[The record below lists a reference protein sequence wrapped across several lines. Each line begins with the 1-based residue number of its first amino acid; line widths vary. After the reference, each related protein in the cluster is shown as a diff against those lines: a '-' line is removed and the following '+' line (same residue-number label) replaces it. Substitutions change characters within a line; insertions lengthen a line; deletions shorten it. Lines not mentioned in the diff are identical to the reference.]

1 MIKESALDKILYQVK
16 RIIPTSVFEFFQP
29 AYHRVL
35 AQGGAMRYG
44 FPSRA
49 MKVIGVTG
57 TKGKSTTVYMITKI
71 LEEAGHSVATIG
83 TLGFKIKEK
92 EWPNTLKQSMPGR
105 FRLQKFLS
113 EAKKAGCEFVVLEV
127 TSEGIKQFRHLG
139 VNFDTA
145 VFINLHREHL
155 ENHGS
160 FENYRAAKLKLF
172 QVCKN
177 NHVINIEDANAELF
191 MEPAA
196 RKKVT
201 FGVRSGDVH
210 ADTASTLAERSEF
223 MIGDE
228 TIHLGLAGEFNILNA
243 LAAIATTSLYSV
255 SFRVAAE
262 ALGKIQMIPGRMEF
276 VQHEPFRVVVDY
288 AHTPDSLEAVYK
300 ALKPAAPGR
309 LIGVFGA
316 TGGGRDKWKR
326 PEFGAIAQRYCNEI
340 FLTDDDP
347 YEEDR
352 AQIVA
357 DIRSG
362 ISNSQFSISNVKVI
376 LDRKE
381 AIEAAIRTAL
391 PGDTIVITGKGSEPV
406 MAIAGG
412 RKIPWSDRD
421 IAQSFLQ

>member
-1 MIKESALDKILYQVK
+1 MIKESALDKILYQIK
-16 RIIPTSVFEFFQP
+16 KIIPKSVFEFFQP
-29 AYHRVL
+29 TYHRIL
-35 AQGGAMRYG
+35 AGLGATRYG

-139 VNFDTA
+139 INFDTA
-145 VFINLHREHL
+145 VFVNLHREHL

-160 FENYRAAKLKLF
+160 FENYRSAKLQLF
-172 QVCKN
+172 KVCKK
-177 NHVINIEDANAELF
+177 NHVINCEDPNSGLF
-191 MEPAA
+191 MNESAQ
-196 RKKVT
+196 RKVT
-201 FGVRSGDVH
+201 FGVRAGDVH

-223 MIGDE
+223 SIGTE
-228 TIHLGLAGEFNILNA
+228 AIHLGLAGEFNILNA
-243 LAAIATTSLYSV
+243 IAAIATTSLYSV
-255 SFRVAAE
+255 SYHVASE
-262 ALGKIQMIPGRMEF
+262 ALAKIQMIPGRMEF

-300 ALKPAAPGR
+300 ALKPASPSR

-326 PEFGAIAQRYCNEI
+326 PEFGAIAEKYCDEI
-340 FLTDDDP
+340 ILTDDDP

-352 AQIVA
+352 KQILD
-357 DIRSG
+357 DIQAG
-362 ISNSQFSISNVKVI
+362 IMSHAHVRQI
-376 LDRKE
+376 LDRRE
-381 AIEAAIRTAL
+381 AIETAIRSAQA
-391 PGDTIVITGKGSEPV
+391 GDTVVITGKGSEPV

-412 RKIPWSDRD
+412 KKIPWSDRD
-421 IAQSFLQ
+421 IAQRALVR

>member
-1 MIKESALDKILYQVK
+1 MIKETALDKILYQIK
-16 RIIPTSVFEFFQP
+16 KFIPKSVFEFFQP
-29 AYHRVL
+29 AYHGLL
-35 AQGGAMRYG
+35 AWGGATRYG

-57 TKGKSTTVYMITKI
+57 TKGKSTAVYMITKI

-105 FRLQKFLS
+105 FRLQKFLA

-139 VNFDTA
+139 VSFDTA

-172 QVCKN
+172 QACKN
-177 NHVINIEDANAELF
+177 NHVINIEDANAEFF
-191 MEPAA
+191 MKPVA
-196 RKKVT
+196 RRKLT

-210 ADTASTLAERSEF
+210 ADTSSSQNERSEF
-223 MIGDE
+223 LIKDQ

-243 LAAIATTSLYSV
+243 VAAIATTSLYGV
-255 SFRVAAE
+255 STRTAAE
-262 ALGKIQMIPGRMEF
+262 ALAKIQMIPGRMEF
-276 VQHEPFRVVVDY
+276 VQREPFRVVVDY
-288 AHTPDSLEAVYK
+288 AHTPDSLEAVYQ
-300 ALKPAAPGR
+300 ALKPAPPGR
-309 LIGVFGA
+309 LIAVFGA

-326 PEFGAIAQRYCNEI
+326 PEFGAIAEKYCDEI

-352 AQIVA
+352 KQILD
-357 DIRSG
+357 DIQVG
-362 ISNSQFSISNVKVI
+362 IKSSSVPVSQI

-381 AIEAAIRTAL
+381 AICSAIRIAQ
-391 PGDTIVITGKGSEPV
+391 PGDTVIITGKGSEPV

-412 RKIPWSDRD
+412 RKIPWSDREV
-421 IAQSFLQ
+421 AKSYLEA

>member
-1 MIKESALDKILYQVK
+1 MIKESALDKILYQIK
-16 RIIPTSVFEFFQP
+16 RIIPKSVFEFFQP

-35 AQGGAMRYG
+35 AEGGALRYG
-44 FPSRA
+44 FPSRS

-105 FRLQKFLS
+105 FRLQRFLS
-113 EAKKAGCEFVVLEV
+113 EAKKAGCKFVVLEV

-139 VNFDTA
+139 IDFDTA
-145 VFINLHREHL
+145 VFINLHREHI

-160 FENYRAAKLKLF
+160 FENYRAAKVKLF
-172 QVCKN
+172 EVCKN
-177 NHVINIEDANAELF
+177 NHVINIEDPNSKFF
-191 MEPAA
+191 MQPSA
-196 RKKVT
+196 RRKLT

-210 ADTASTLAERSEF
+210 ADTSSTQAERSEF
-223 MIGDE
+223 LIGDE
-228 TIHLGLAGEFNILNA
+228 MVRLGLAGEFNILNA
-243 LAAIATTSLYSV
+243 IAAIAATSLYGV
-255 SFRVAAE
+255 SYHVAAE
-262 ALGKIQMIPGRMEF
+262 ALAKIQMIPGRMEF
-276 VQHEPFRVVVDY
+276 VQCKPFWVVVDY

-300 ALKPAAPGR
+300 ALKPAPPSR

-326 PEFGAIAQRYCNEI
+326 PEFGAIAQRYCDEI
-340 FLTDDDP
+340 ILTDDDP

-352 AQIVA
+352 KQ
-357 DIRSG
+357 
-362 ISNSQFSISNVKVI
+362 I
-376 LDRKE
+376 LDEIQAGITSDVHVQQVLDRRE
-381 AIEAAIRTAL
+381 AIGAAIRLAQ
-391 PGDTIVITGKGSEPV
+391 PGDVVVITGKGSEPV
-406 MAIAGG
+406 MAVAGG

-421 IAQSFLQ
+421 IAQSFLP